1 MQGFL
6 GVAIELLHKSDLLSL
21 DQLALVETL
30 GIGAHAVKRSQLR
43 IVEQRR
49 EEQAGYPFGI
59 DSFGHIGLKVAV
71 GGQWW
76 SLVSKSQ
83 LPLKKWS
90 HVAGSYD
97 PAKGMAISREVW
109 DGVKCSC

>member
-1 MQGFL
+1 
-6 GVAIELLHKSDLLSL
+6 
-21 DQLALVETL
+21 
-30 GIGAHAVKRSQLR
+30 
-43 IVEQRR
+43 VEQRR
-49 EEQAGYPFGI
+49 EEQAGYSFGI

-97 PAKGMAISREVW
+97 PAKGMAIYLDGKSVGDLPLQGTLSPAEREDLVIGRAR
-109 DGVKCSC
+109 DPILRVLPASVRDLRGAG